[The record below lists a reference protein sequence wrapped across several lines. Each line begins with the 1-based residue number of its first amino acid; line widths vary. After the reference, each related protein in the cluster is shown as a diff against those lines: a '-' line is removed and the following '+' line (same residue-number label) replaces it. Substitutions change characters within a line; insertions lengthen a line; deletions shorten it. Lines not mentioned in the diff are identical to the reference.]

1 MSKYGTQGASHIWKF
16 DYVNLICEELGGFR
30 RGNHSAAL
38 FHNPNEDVRMAV
50 HGDDFVCLSD
60 DDGQTHRQSS

>member
-1 MSKYGTQGASHIWKF
+1 MLPETQTQCSI
-16 DYVNLICEELGGFR
+16 
-30 RGNHSAAL
+30 

-60 DDGQTHRQSS
+60 DDGFKHINRLLKSNYTAKDRDSDVKS